1 MGNVVRGS
9 SGDDA
14 ATCAAA
20 AGPHVDDVVGVGDHV
35 EVVFDDDDGGAVA
48 VEAFDYSEQGADI
61 EGVRADAGFVEDEQG
76 VGVVAAEFCGE
87 F

>member
-1 MGNVVRGS
+1 M
-9 SGDDA
+9 
-14 ATCAAA
+14 
-20 AGPHVDDVVGVGDHV
+20 
-35 EVVFDDDDGGAVA
+35 FDDDDGGAVA